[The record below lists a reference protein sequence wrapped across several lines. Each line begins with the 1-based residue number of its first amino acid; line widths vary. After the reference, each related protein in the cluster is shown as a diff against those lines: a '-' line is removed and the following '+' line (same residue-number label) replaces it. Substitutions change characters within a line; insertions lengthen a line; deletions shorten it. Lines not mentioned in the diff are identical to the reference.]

1 MLLIVGLGNP
11 GREYEKHRHNVG
23 AVVVDALH
31 RRYGFSPWRRRFSS
45 DLAEGS
51 IGGVK
56 ATLLKPHT
64 YMNESGRAV
73 GEAMR
78 FHKLEPADVLVIHDE
93 LDLLPGK
100 VKVKTG
106 GGGAGHNGIRSV
118 TGHLG
123 AEYRRLRI
131 GIGHPGHRDLVS
143 SYVLRDFP
151 KGDAEWLDPL
161 IAALVENAPLL
172 AAGDDA
178 GFANRVHLATQPPKA
193 KDSDTETPRPKAKP
207 KGKSEETPSA
217 PVTTPKPS
225 TSSADK
231 PAGPFAGL
239 RKLFTRKSGDS

>member
-23 AVVVDALH
+23 VVIVDALH
-31 RRYGFSPWRRRFSS
+31 RRYGFGPWRRRFSS
-45 DLAEGS
+45 DVAEGS
-51 IGGVK
+51 VGDAK
-56 ATLLKPHT
+56 ATLIKPLT

-78 FHKLEPADVLVIHDE
+78 FYKLEPASVLVIHDE
-93 LDLLPGK
+93 LDLAPGK

-123 AEYRRLRI
+123 PDYRRLRV

-161 IAALVENAPLL
+161 IAALAENAPLL
-172 AAGDDA
+172 VAGDDA

-193 KDSDTETPRPKAKP
+193 KDDT
-207 KGKSEETPSA
+207 TPSKASLQQKSARVA
-217 PVTTPKPS
+217 PRGAS
-225 TSSADK
+225 LTSGSDAGTVDK
-231 PAGPFAGL
+231 AGGPFAGL
-239 RKLFTRKSGDS
+239 RKLFTRKPGAS